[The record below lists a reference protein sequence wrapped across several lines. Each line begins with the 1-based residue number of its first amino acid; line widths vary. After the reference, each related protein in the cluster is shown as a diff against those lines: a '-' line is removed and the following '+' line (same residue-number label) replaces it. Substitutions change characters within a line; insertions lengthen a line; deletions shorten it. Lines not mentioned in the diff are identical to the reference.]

1 MAKTTLELNKIKI
14 VSDNHI
20 FLPEPKTEDK
30 LKFWSANK
38 DALIDLFEKT
48 NQGVKIEAFNG
59 MFMRMNQEVNEEE
72 KITELKVHFGVV
84 LKIEGQ

>member
-1 MAKTTLELNKIKI
+1 
-14 VSDNHI
+14 
-20 FLPEPKTEDK
+20 
-30 LKFWSANK
+30 
-38 DALIDLFEKT
+38 LIDLFKKT